1 MVWLDPGPSHPA
13 AAGLLRACKGLL
25 RPESFQGDLQ
35 CWFMHMLIMECCFPS
50 HQANLLYCHTNQLNA
65 FRY

>member
-25 RPESFQGDLQ
+25 RPESFQGG
-35 CWFMHMLIMECCFPS
+35 FAMLVYAYADHGMLLSVSPGQPPLLS
-50 HQANLLYCHTNQLNA
+50 H
-65 FRY
+65 